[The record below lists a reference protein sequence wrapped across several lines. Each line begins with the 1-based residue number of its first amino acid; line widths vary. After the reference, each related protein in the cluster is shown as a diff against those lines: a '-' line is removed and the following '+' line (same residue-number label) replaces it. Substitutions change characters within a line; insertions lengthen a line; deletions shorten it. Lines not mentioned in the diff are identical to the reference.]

1 VHTVL
6 LHVSDEDIDKFLDVI
21 TLNSR
26 NIIISEI
33 MSRKFRYNREENIN
47 PPVFNRDLDE
57 YLEMM
62 NNRDFT
68 LMKSTNFFFDRYN
81 ADLNYLV
88 FVRNIEDERVI
99 RN

>member
-33 MSRKFRYNREENIN
+33 MSRKFRGNEDSV

-57 YLEMM
+57 YLEMVL
-62 NNRDFT
+62 NRNFQ
-68 LMKSTNFFFDRYN
+68 LMDVNRFYFDRYETN
-81 ADLNYLV
+81 LNYLV
-88 FVRNIEDERVI
+88 FSKKGK
-99 RN
+99 